1 MVTITIKTKTP
12 IIWNYSKDKINN
24 LLQTQSN
31 LIRTMEAKEIKII
44 IVQELTNNKGLNSKV
59 KMYIKRSK
67 TIILIADSN

>member
-1 MVTITIKTKTP
+1 
-12 IIWNYSKDKINN
+12 
-24 LLQTQSN
+24 
-31 LIRTMEAKEIKII
+31 MEAKEIKII